1 MNIWLGIT
9 FLSGIP
15 PARSAG
21 NFDQFP
27 LTRGK
32 KINES
37 ARLFERFES
46 SKLASAALG
55 MLSSRFGLFS

>member
-1 MNIWLGIT
+1 MNIWLGLA
-9 FLSGIP
+9 FLSRIP
-15 PARSAG
+15 PARGAA

-37 ARLFERFES
+37 AGYLKDLKAPNWLRLP
-46 SKLASAALG
+46 
-55 MLSSRFGLFS
+55 